1 MLGFTIIFH
10 VCYKEGT
17 KYTENLDANNPDDPI
32 SPNDA
37 RILEYWKESGK
48 TPDFC
53 TKCNPKMT

>member
-17 KYTENLDANNPDDPI
+17 KYTDDLI
-32 SPNDA
+32 TQNMTKKDE

-48 TPDFC
+48 TPDLC
-53 TKCNPKMT
+53 TKFNPKMTI